1 MHLFAFLLPVFFAL
15 IPGLSTAAE
24 FKPLQNPRGLEI
36 AGEIQPGDAA
46 RLSRLIAST
55 VSTGEYNLLN
65 VVLDSP
71 GGSVDDAMKIASM
84 LDAWHS
90 FTLVKPGAVCASA
103 CTLIWSAGL
112 LRMLPPNSK
121 LGFHRIFV
129 RNEADTSV
137 SSARRQIEPAGD
149 LVAHAY
155 RRAGLP
161 SALIARA
168 METPA
173 SDVYWVDAGVSRS
186 QRWERNLNFN
196 PVLLDLAEQECGRET
211 LTSRA
216 SKSQFIAWIDCA
228 DKVRMRS
235 FQRSVNRR

>member
-1 MHLFAFLLPVFFAL
+1 MALLYLGQA
-15 IPGLSTAAE
+15 
-24 FKPLQNPRGLEI
+24 
-36 AGEIQPGDAA
+36 
-46 RLSRLIAST
+46 
-55 VSTGEYNLLN
+55 
-65 VVLDSP
+65 
-71 GGSVDDAMKIASM
+71 
-84 LDAWHS
+84 
-90 FTLVKPGAVCASA
+90 GAVCASA

-149 LVAHAY
+149 LVAQAY

-211 LTSRA
+211 LTSGA

-228 DKVRMRS
+228 DSIVQCLDFVYPQTSDTFASCLPYLSRLRPS
-235 FQRSVNRR
+235 DG